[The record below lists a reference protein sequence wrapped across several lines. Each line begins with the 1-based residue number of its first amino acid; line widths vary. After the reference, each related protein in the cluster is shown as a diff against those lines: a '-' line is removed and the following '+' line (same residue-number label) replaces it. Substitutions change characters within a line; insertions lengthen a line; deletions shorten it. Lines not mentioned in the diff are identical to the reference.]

1 MTDMRRR
8 PTLFRAWPWFSLFL
22 ATLPSIW
29 LFTAFPNDIDPEFPD
44 VKRVTFSAYPP
55 AAYRWAEAG
64 DSTDHAAVYIAS
76 AAVILSVWGSL
87 RSRDKRAWLAALAIS
102 VAAYWHAATPG
113 PLLDGWHGMGWRA
126 MFDSRAPLSLRI
138 SLATAASTLFA
149 VVVSGLKGRSCRAL
163 WQSARASGTRG
174 LLIVAALLVVARQSG
189 WLDHEP
195 AGYWPR
201 WLYAWGLLAWAFA
214 LLKLAPKAWP
224 GWSERLIVPAMVVVW
239 LLLNFTGRGLF
250 WYQRPLR
257 RLREVVPGQLYI
269 SAMPSYWGLELAQK
283 RHHFRT
289 IVNLFPEYVDLTS
302 PDLPDELRFA
312 REHQIKVVG
321 NFQNELTGEDYVAR
335 ALAIAQDP
343 ESWPV
348 LVHCHA
354 SMDRS
359 PAWMGIYRFVV
370 QGWPLADAIREV
382 EHHRGDRPRAS
393 VTLLYNRVL
402 PLLAPER
409 YKNDPTAAI
418 LRECAAGTVD
428 PVAQIAAREDHI
440 DVGDAERR
448 GLHSHAARGN
458 E

>member
-1 MTDMRRR
+1 MTDMRRGQA
-8 PTLFRAWPWFSLFL
+8 LFRAWPWVLLLL
-22 ATLPSIW
+22 ATLPSVW
-29 LFTAFPNDIDPEFPD
+29 LVTTFPSDIDPEFPN

-64 DSTDHAAVYIAS
+64 DSTDHSAVYIAS
-76 AAVILSVWGSL
+76 AAVILSAWGCL
-87 RSRDKRAWLAALAIS
+87 RGRDQRAWLAALAIS
-102 VAAYWHAATPG
+102 AAAYWHAATPG
-113 PLLDGWHGMGWRA
+113 PLLDGWHGLGWRA
-126 MFDSRAPLSLRI
+126 MLDPRAPLPLRI
-138 SLATAASTLFA
+138 SLAAAATTLCA
-149 VVVSGLKGRSCRAL
+149 VIVFGLKGRSGRAL
-163 WQSARASGTRG
+163 WQSAGATGTRG
-174 LLIVAALLVVARQSG
+174 LVIVAALFVGARQFG

-195 AGYWPR
+195 WGYWPR

-214 LLKLAPKAWP
+214 LLRLAPKAWP
-224 GWSERLIVPAMVVVW
+224 GRSRSLVVPAMVVVW
-239 LLLNFTGRGLF
+239 LLLDFTGRGLF

-257 RLREVVPGQLYI
+257 RLREVVPGKVYI

-312 REHQIKVVG
+312 REHQINIVG
-321 NFQNELTGEDYVAR
+321 NFNNELTGEDYVAL
-335 ALAIAQDP
+335 ALQIAQDP

-359 PAWMGIYRFVV
+359 PAWMGIYLFVV
-370 QGWPLADAIREV
+370 QGWSLADAIREV
-382 EHHRGDRPRAS
+382 EHHRGDWPRAS

-402 PLLAPER
+402 PVLAPER
-409 YKNDPTAAI
+409 YKNDPTAAL

-428 PVAQIAAREDHI
+428 PVAQIAARQDDI

-448 GLHSHAARGN
+448 GLHSHAERGN